1 MVKLLHVC
9 YKKALYSSNLLV
21 TSFQDYKARKNVASF
36 FIAFLPSLL
45 PHTLQYEDFGPL
57 ALT

>member
-1 MVKLLHVC
+1 MSVT
-9 YKKALYSSNLLV
+9 KKALYSSNLLV

-57 ALT
+57 APT